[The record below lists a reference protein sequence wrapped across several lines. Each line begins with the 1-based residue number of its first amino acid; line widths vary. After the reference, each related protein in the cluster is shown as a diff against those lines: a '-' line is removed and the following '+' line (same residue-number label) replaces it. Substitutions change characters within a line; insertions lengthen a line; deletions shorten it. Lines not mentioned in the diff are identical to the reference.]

1 LNKKWFLKID
11 RRPTQANPGKGCY
24 WTLVAGKEHIFIT
37 NLTQEGGYNRK
48 HHDIGLTTEL
58 SLGQR
63 RGVCFY
69 HSAGPNE
76 QQPLDVKVTT
86 AMTLNNNALEHQ
98 YGLSTPPLTPTK
110 PELSRPLLSPL
121 YTTFRMVSE
130 NAPTSPNKKRSRRKL
145 ANAFTTD
152 ESEYDSGVDLSSECF
167 EGDHF
172 QKRHRASSPFQ
183 ESLEA
188 CDAPLSGTFLT
199 ESPSSD
205 WKYSSDPCTAK
216 SQDMLTFPQVHWSW
230 PDSAQLAYFAKHPG
244 SIDLENN
251 PLSQKYLPFRE
262 DSALIQSYYSPYTL
276 YPPHPNPFVSM
287 QDILYS

>member
-1 LNKKWFLKID
+1 
-11 RRPTQANPGKGCY
+11 
-24 WTLVAGKEHIFIT
+24 
-37 NLTQEGGYNRK
+37 
-48 HHDIGLTTEL
+48 
-58 SLGQR
+58 
-63 RGVCFY
+63 
-69 HSAGPNE
+69 
-76 QQPLDVKVTT
+76 
-86 AMTLNNNALEHQ
+86 MTLNNNALEHQ